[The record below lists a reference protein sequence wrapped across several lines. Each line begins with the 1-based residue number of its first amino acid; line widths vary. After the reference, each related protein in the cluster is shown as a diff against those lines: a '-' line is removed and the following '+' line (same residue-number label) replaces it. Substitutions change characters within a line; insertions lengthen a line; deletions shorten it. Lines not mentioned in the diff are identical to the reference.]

1 MENGGKKKVLYLDSK
16 TKKAGLKGIGEV
28 EDFNNYK
35 QMMMHSNVR
44 RMSCTVRKFIN
55 LPVRLKRVTRR
66 LFQSAIYFKG

>member
-1 MENGGKKKVLYLDSK
+1 MENGGKKKVLDLDSK

-35 QMMMHSNVR
+35 QIMMHSNVR

-55 LPVRLKRVTRR
+55 LPVRLKRMTRR